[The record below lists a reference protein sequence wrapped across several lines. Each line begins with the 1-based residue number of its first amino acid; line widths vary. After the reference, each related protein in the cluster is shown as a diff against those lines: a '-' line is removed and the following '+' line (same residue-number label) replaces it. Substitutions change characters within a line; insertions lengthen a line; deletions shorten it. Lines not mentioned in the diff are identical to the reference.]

1 MHRKPTSQFGMGPL
15 KRFVV
20 RGMQPFLLRPFEGAA
35 DERSLA
41 DGLKQIA
48 GTLRAMGVLPEDP
61 IVKQIGS
68 EFQLLFCAPASAG
81 RTKTQPPGSLA
92 DPVKSIS
99 DLIRE
104 LPRQTISSAVA
115 AALRRSVVLYK
126 RPILSRS
133 KRSLL

>member
-1 MHRKPTSQFGMGPL
+1 MGPL